1 MAASQSLNVSSDA
14 QMLANYAFIKTLAQF
29 VDQLAHQLTTIW
41 AKEQDVREPE
51 HFQVATPSFGI
62 FFNFSL
68 TQTLSGS
75 YPIVWDFFLI
85 FWDFL

>member
-1 MAASQSLNVSSDA
+1 MLDFFKVDFISCVYMAASQSLNVSSDA

-62 FFNFSL
+62 FFNPNTFR
-68 TQTLSGS
+68 
-75 YPIVWDFFLI
+75 
-85 FWDFL
+85 